1 MFKAQEILR
10 KVRSG
15 ELVVGAHVFFAHYEI
30 TEAFGWMGYDFVW
43 IDGEHSAFDREKI
56 LQNIIA
62 ANSGGTAS
70 FVRVAWNDPIL
81 IKPILEMGPDGIIL
95 PMIYTAEQ
103 ARQAVAACT
112 YPPEGIRGF
121 GPRRANRYGTMDTE
135 EYLAQVNQSFLR
147 IMQIEHYQGVEDLG
161 EIMAVPGVD
170 VIMVGPN
177 DLSASLGL
185 LGQTRHPKVMKYFD
199 LLAEKCLKANKPFG
213 VSLCA
218 SDEASIRDWID
229 RGVNLIGCA
238 DDLGLVRTGG
248 QQTLAFVQELRK
260 NYEAKVKKE
269 D

>member
-30 TEAFGWMGYDFVW
+30 TEASAGWDTTLCGSMASIPPSIGRRFC
-43 IDGEHSAFDREKI
+43 RTL
-56 LQNIIA
+56 LQPIQA
-62 ANSGGTAS
+62 APHPLSGC
-70 FVRVAWNDPIL
+70 
-81 IKPILEMGPDGIIL
+81 LERPNPDQTDLGNGAGWDY
-95 PMIYTAEQ
+95 PSMIYTAEQ

-147 IMQIEHYQGVEDLG
+147 IMQIEHYQGVEDLE

>member
-95 PMIYTAEQ
+95 PMITPQ
-103 ARQAVAACT
+103 NKLSGSGSLHLPARRHQ
-112 YPPEGIRGF
+112 GF
-121 GPRRANRYGTMDTE
+121 GPRRANRYGKPWIRKST
-135 EYLAQVNQSFLR
+135 AQVNQSFLR
-147 IMQIEHYQGVEDLG
+147 IMQIEHYQGVEDLRKSW
-161 EIMAVPGVD
+161 P
-170 VIMVGPN
+170 
-177 DLSASLGL
+177 SLAW
-185 LGQTRHPKVMKYFD
+185 M
-199 LLAEKCLKANKPFG
+199 
-213 VSLCA
+213 
-218 SDEASIRDWID
+218 
-229 RGVNLIGCA
+229 
-238 DDLGLVRTGG
+238 
-248 QQTLAFVQELRK
+248 
-260 NYEAKVKKE
+260 
-269 D
+269 